1 VGVPSS
7 ALAQA
12 FYVSPQFS
20 RLQVETRDYRLHPV
34 LGGISST
41 RWGAYERFAKR
52 NSLLV
57 DRLSN
62 LEKVPIAIQL
72 KRKPPESFVDGLPES
87 SGLRF
92 TSEKSARLRQRGLL
106 SGDRRGNQLTG
117 SRRDD
122 ILFGRSGDDILTGGS
137 GDDLLS
143 GGAGA
148 DRFLFRHAE
157 RQDTIFTDTIVDF
170 RPEQGDRIWIEGAH
184 HFLGSEV
191 FTGRAGEVQAIAWMV
206 DLFPGPGVNLQP
218 WMVQGV
224 LLSIDDDGDRLA
236 DGLIEIPGLTSFEA
250 DWFEGISY

>member
-1 VGVPSS
+1 MGPPSS
-7 ALAQA
+7 PLAQA

-20 RLQVETRDYRLHPV
+20 PLQDETRDYRFHPV

-41 RWGAYERFAKR
+41 RWDAYERFAKR

-62 LEKVPIAIQL
+62 LEKMPIVIQL
-72 KRKPPESFVDGLPES
+72 KRKPSVFFVDGLPES

-122 ILFGRSGDDILTGGS
+122 ILLGRSGDDILTGGS

-148 DRFLFRHAE
+148 DRFLFHHAE
-157 RQDTIFTDTIVDF
+157 RQDTIFRDTIVDF
-170 RPEQGDRIWIEGAH
+170 RLEQGDRIWIEAAH
-184 HFLGSEV
+184 HFLGSKA
-191 FTGRAGEVQAIAWMV
+191 FTGRAGEIQAIAWMV
-206 DLFPGPGVNLQP
+206 DLLPGPGVKLQP
-218 WMVQGV
+218 WMMQGV

-236 DGLIEIPGLTSFEA
+236 DGLVEIPGLTSFEA
-250 DWFEGISY
+250 DWFEGISC